1 MVSHHLQPQ
10 LLGGCQELSL
20 GGAIYGSD
28 CMVVCNDWHS
38 ALVPMLI
45 HAEKTT
51 TGASSWEPWDVD
63 TIHPYGGFR
72 SHGGTPIA
80 RWMVNLSWKIPWTWM
95 MTRGT
100 PISRNLHIL
109 PLSLNFWRFLKG
121 GNSAE
126 TGARSMS
133 IYFGGYGTTDKYRLG
148 CSALLLPLSLLLNGR
163 SQLGRGCWCLDSKT
177 LMKSEHH
184 EAPGFF
190 QHLEV
195 TIVYNSCH
203 LTLQ

>member
-1 MVSHHLQPQ
+1 MW
-10 LLGGCQELSL
+10 LGDGCQELSL

-51 TGASSWEPWDVD
+51 TGAWEFVRAMGCWHYPSICGFPKSWGYPKNAGW
-63 TIHPYGGFR
+63 F
-72 SHGGTPIA
+72 
-80 RWMVNLSWKIPWTWM
+80 LSWKIPWKWM

-133 IYFGGYGTTDKYRLG
+133 IYFGPFFWMD
-148 CSALLLPLSLLLNGR
+148 ALS
-163 SQLGRGCWCLDSKT
+163 LGRGCWCLNSKT

-184 EAPGFF
+184 EDLDSFS
-190 QHLEV
+190 
-195 TIVYNSCH
+195 I
-203 LTLQ
+203 